1 MSDRHTE
8 RRDLTVVKLGGSLAD
23 SRDLARWLGA
33 LTRCAGWAVVVPGG
47 GPFADQ
53 VRALQRQ
60 LRFDD
65 ATAHHLAILA
75 MEQFGRVLAALEGTL
90 VPAASL
96 DQIEQAL
103 RADRIP
109 VWMPVAMILGRPEI
123 PESWEVTSDSLAA
136 WLAGELQAAR
146 LVLVK
151 SAAPPPGPIS
161 ARELVRQGLVDPA
174 FPRFLTA
181 SGAEAWCL
189 GTDQPERLAARDHG
203 TRITV

>member
-1 MSDRHTE
+1 MSDWHTE

-75 MEQFGRVLAALEGTL
+75 MEQFGRVLAALEDCL

-96 DQIEQAL
+96 DQIRQAL
-103 RADRIP
+103 DADRVP
-109 VWMPVAMILGRPEI
+109 VWMPAAMTLGRPEI

-136 WLAGELQAAR
+136 WLAGQLQAAR

-151 SAAPPPGPIS
+151 TAEPPQGPVR
-161 ARELVRQGLVDPA
+161 AGELARQGLVDPA
-174 FPRFLTA
+174 FPRFLTDC
-181 SGAEAWCL
+181 GAEAWCL
-189 GTDQPERLAARDHG
+189 GPSQPELLAGRDYG

>member
-1 MSDRHTE
+1 MSI

-23 SRDLARWLGA
+23 SGDLTGWLGA
-33 LTRCAGWAVVVPGG
+33 LAGCAGWAVVVPGG

-53 VRALQRQ
+53 VRALQQR

-75 MEQFGRVLAALEGTL
+75 MEQFGRILAALEERL

-96 DQIEQAL
+96 DQIDQAL
-103 RADRIP
+103 RAAQVP
-109 VWMPVAMILGRPEI
+109 VWMPAAMTLGRPEI

-136 WLAGELQAAR
+136 WLAGELRAAR

-151 SAAPPPGPIS
+151 SAEPPPGPIS
-161 ARELVRQGLVDPA
+161 AGELARKGLVDPA
-174 FPRFLTA
+174 FPRFLPA

-189 GTDQPERLAARDHG
+189 GPGQPERLATRDHG
-203 TRITV
+203 TAITV